1 MNQKTKDNTT
11 LIIKTAPLVATMLL
25 LINLS
30 IFSQIKVACIGDS
43 ITAGYGL
50 SDPST
55 QGYPAQLN
63 AMLGSGY
70 TINNYGISGT
80 TLLKNGDNPYWNQWS
95 YTDSTNWLP
104 DIVIIMLGT
113 NDSKDYNWIHKE
125 DFIPDYTEMI
135 NHYADL
141 SSHPIVYVATCATV
155 YGPGGSGQW
164 GITDAVVTGE
174 IVPLQKQIASQTN
187 CPLIDI
193 NSATKNMSG
202 YFPDYIHPNTAGC
215 TAIARQVYD
224 VLSGISPTSP
234 PAFLNGDANMDTEI
248 TIVDAL
254 LVAQYYV
261 GLNPSGFYSS
271 LADTNCDDSITI
283 VDALLITQ
291 YYVGLIHSL
300 NC

>member
-1 MNQKTKDNTT
+1 MNHKVREKRT
-11 LIIKTAPLVATMLL
+11 LIIKTTYLAVIILL
-25 LINLS
+25 LINFS

-50 SDPST
+50 SDLST

-63 AMLGSGY
+63 VMLGSGY
-70 TINNYGISGT
+70 TVNNYGISGT
-80 TLLKNGDNPYWNQWS
+80 TLLKNGNIPYWNQWS

-113 NDSKDYNWIHKE
+113 NDSKEYNWINK
-125 DFIPDYTEMI
+125 DAFIPDYTEMI

-141 SSHPIVYVATCATV
+141 SSHPVVYVATCATV

-174 IVPLQKQIASQTN
+174 IVPLQKQIASQTG

-193 NSATKNMSG
+193 NAATKNMSQN
-202 YFPDYIHPNTAGC
+202 FPDYIHPNTAGC
-215 TAIARQVYD
+215 TAIAQEVYNI
-224 VLSGISPTSP
+224 LSGTSPTNP
-234 PAFLNGDANMDTEI
+234 PAFLNGDVNRDSQI

-254 LVAQYYV
+254 LVAHYYV
-261 GLNPSGFYSS
+261 ELNPSGFDSS
-271 LADTNCDDSITI
+271 LADTNCDYSITI
-283 VDALLITQ
+283 VDALLIAQ
-291 YYVGLIHSL
+291 YYVGLISSL